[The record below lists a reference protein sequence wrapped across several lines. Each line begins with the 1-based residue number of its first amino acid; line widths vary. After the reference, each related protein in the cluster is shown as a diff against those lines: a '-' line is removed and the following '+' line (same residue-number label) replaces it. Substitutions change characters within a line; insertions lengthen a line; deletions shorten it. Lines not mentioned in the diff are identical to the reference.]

1 MAGSI
6 VQSAYTV
13 DDGGGTATTA
23 TTTITGVTAGNT
35 LICFVGWSDSAGT
48 RTCTVGDGSTYTS
61 AAAKVSGGTDVQA
74 SQVFILENV
83 KPGSHAVVAL
93 LNTAAAFRR
102 NRVIEVSGLVW
113 IGAVD
118 KSAGAQQNTPGTTT
132 NVISSGASAVTLGSF
147 EFVIGFTQ
155 NTTQNDP
162 GTGTLTAGT
171 GYTISGTNLIMGIES
186 KSITVNAAQTAT
198 FTQSVNNSHTT
209 HVLTLKAGSIVRTKT
224 STFGDQPML
233 RGPM

>member
-1 MAGSI
+1 MAGAI

-13 DDGGGTATTA
+13 DDVASASTQTATL
-23 TTTITGVTAGNT
+23 TGVTAGNT
-35 LICFVGWSDSAGT
+35 LVCFTGWSDSAGT
-48 RTCTVGDGSTYTS
+48 RTCTVSDGATYTS

-83 KPGSHAVVAL
+83 QAGSHAVVMT
-93 LNTAAAFRR
+93 LNSAAQFRR
-102 NRVIEVSGLVW
+102 IRVIEVSGLVW
-113 IGAVD
+113 MGAVD
-118 KSAGAQQNTPGTTT
+118 KSARAQQNIPGTTA
-132 NVISSGASAVTLGSF
+132 NAISSGASAATLGSF
-147 EFVIGFTQ
+147 EFVLGLTQ
-155 NTTQNDP
+155 NTTQSDP

-171 GYTISGTNLIMGIES
+171 GYTISGTNLILGIES

-209 HVLTLKAGSIVRTKT
+209 HVLTLKVGSIVRTKT